1 MLFIQTSRNPYR
13 AASAALLF
21 FAERAGLNQLHF
33 PLRRLQPARSAKNK
47 YAALAALWVAMSTML
62 VAASLSG
69 KVRDEQGK
77 PLVGIHLQLAGQ
89 ERTSTATTGESGEYR
104 FDALPAGS
112 YRLFVRELGF
122 ESRSEEVT
130 LETAG
135 DLTHDV
141 VLKLELLRQTVIVTA
156 TRNEVSTSLLGNS
169 VTVIPK
175 DEIKAARSLSDVL
188 RSVTGVHVLQ
198 TGAPGSVTSLYIRG
212 GESDYSK
219 VLLDGIPLNQPGGY
233 AELSNLTTAD
243 IERIEVVRGPQSAL
257 YGSDAITGV
266 VQIFTRKPDEEINRP
281 QAELSLETGSYSQ
294 LGASGGIHGRYDRLS
309 YSGLFSHWQTDNAVP
324 NSFLNNNSF
333 SSTVGVELSE
343 KATLTLLGRGEYG
356 GAGVPGPSLFGP
368 PDLEESYRKRNS
380 WFGATFSQRLTTS
393 ASHRLSYSQ
402 AQINELSEDLVDSGS
417 FLPSYQGQIAAF
429 PSFDYLYSFLNA
441 TRRQEAG
448 YQADFSASSH
458 VVTTGLEFENER
470 GTVGDVRASR
480 SNYGYYLQDQLVTNR
495 RVSLTGGVRLD
506 HNVSFGFAATPRFSA
521 AWLLRAGQEGGFW
534 GMTRPKFN
542 FGLGIKEPSLLE
554 SYSTNPYYRGNPD
567 LKPERTRS
575 LETGIEQRL
584 AGNRLRV
591 ELNGFYNYFRN
602 QIDLLTTDFNTF
614 DASYFNI
621 GRSQAWG
628 IEHVVELRP
637 EQSWRISGGYTYLNT
652 RILESAAPF
661 HPVLRA
667 GSRLLRR
674 PTHSGFVT
682 AGWYR
687 SRWSLGA
694 RAVFLGNRT
703 DNDFYGLNLREVD
716 GYSRVDVNGSVR
728 IGKQAEF
735 FAAIQNLLNAEYS
748 EALGYPALKLN
759 FRSGLRF
766 RF

>member
-1 MLFIQTSRNPYR
+1 MFTKTQIDCWFSTFVAGVVALMLISPV
-13 AASAALLF
+13 L
-21 FAERAGLNQLHF
+21 AG
-33 PLRRLQPARSAKNK
+33 
-47 YAALAALWVAMSTML
+47 
-62 VAASLSG
+62 SLSG

-77 PLVGIHLQLAGQ
+77 PLVGIHLQLQGQ
-89 ERTSTATTGESGEYR
+89 GRTLSGTTDESGGYQFE
-104 FDALPAGS
+104 DLPGGS

-122 ESRSEEVT
+122 ESRSDDVAV
-130 LETAG
+130 ETSG
-135 DLTHDV
+135 ELTHD
-141 VLKLELLRQTVIVTA
+141 LILRLELLKQTVVVTA
-156 TRNEVSTSLLGNS
+156 TRNEASASLLGNS
-169 VTVIPK
+169 VTVISE
-175 DEIKAARSLSDVL
+175 DEIEAAQTLSEVL
-188 RSVTGVHVLQ
+188 RSVAGVHLLQ
-198 TGAPGSVTSLYIRG
+198 TGAPGSVTSLYVRG

-233 AELSNLTTAD
+233 AELSNLTTAG

-266 VQIFTRKPDEEINRP
+266 VQMFTRKPDEEVNRP
-281 QAELSLETGSYSQ
+281 QLELSLETGSYSQ
-294 LGASGGIHGRYDRLS
+294 LGASGGVHGRQNRFS
-309 YSGLFSHWQTDNAVP
+309 YSGLFSHWETDNAVP
-324 NSFLNNNSF
+324 NSFLNDNSF
-333 SSTVGVELSE
+333 SSTLGVELSE
-343 KATLTLLGRGEYG
+343 TASLTLLGRGDYG
-356 GAGVPGPSLFGP
+356 RAGVPGAVLFGP

-380 WFGATFSQRLTTS
+380 VFGAAFNQRLTSS
-393 ASHRLSYSQ
+393 ATHRLSYSQ

-417 FLPSYQGQIAAF
+417 FTPSYRGRTAGF

-441 TRRQEAG
+441 TRRQVAG
-448 YQADFSASSH
+448 YQADFTAFSH
-458 VVTTGLEFENER
+458 ILTAGLEYEDER

-480 SNYGYYLQDQLVTNR
+480 RNYGTYIQDQLVAGR
-495 RVSLTGGVRLD
+495 RLSLTGGVRLD
-506 HNVSFGFAATPRFSA
+506 HNGSFGFAATPRFSL
-521 AWLLRAGQEGGFW
+521 AWLLRAGREAGFW

-554 SYSTNPYYRGNPD
+554 SFSTNPYYRGNPD

-584 AGNRLRV
+584 AGNRVRF

-614 DASYFNI
+614 EASYFNI

-628 IEHVVELRP
+628 IEQLIELRP
-637 EQSWRISGGYTYLNT
+637 EQPWRLSGGYTYLNT

-661 HPVLRA
+661 HSVLRA

-674 PTHSGFVT
+674 PTHSGFLT
-682 AGWYR
+682 GGWYR
-687 SRWSLGA
+687 PGWSLAA
-694 RAVFLGNRT
+694 RAVFVGNRT
-703 DNDFYGLNLREVD
+703 DNDFYGLNLREVE
-716 GYSRVDVNGSVR
+716 GYSRVDVNGSIR
-728 IGKQAEF
+728 ISRRAEF
-735 FAAIQNLLNAEYS
+735 YAVIHNLLNAEYS

>member
-1 MLFIQTSRNPYR
+1 IRVFAT
-13 AASAALLF
+13 ALPLF
-21 FAERAGLNQLHF
+21 FCT
-33 PLRRLQPARSAKNK
+33 
-47 YAALAALWVAMSTML
+47 AALAG
-62 VAASLSG
+62 SLAG

-77 PLVGIHLQLAGQ
+77 PLIGIHLQLQGV
-89 ERTSTATTGESGEYR
+89 ERTSTATTDESGYYR
-104 FDALPAGS
+104 FEAVPAGT
-112 YRLFVRELGF
+112 YKLFVRELGF
-122 ESRSEEVT
+122 ESRSEDIS
-130 LETAG
+130 LEPSIDITR
-135 DLTHDV
+135 DV
-141 VLKLELLRQTVIVTA
+141 VLKLELLKETVVVTA

-169 VTVIPK
+169 VTVIAD
-175 DEIKAARSLSDVL
+175 DEIKATRTVSDVL
-188 RSVTGVHVLQ
+188 RSVSGVHVLQ

-219 VLLDGIPLNQPGGY
+219 VLLDGIPINQPGGY

-243 IERIEVVRGPQSAL
+243 IDRIEVVRGPQSAL

-281 QAELSLETGSYSQ
+281 EVELSLETGSYSQ
-294 LGASGGIHGRYDRLS
+294 LGASGGVHGRRDRFT
-309 YSGLFSHWQTDNAVP
+309 YSGLFSHWQTDNAIP
-324 NSFLNNNSF
+324 NNYLNNNSL
-333 SSTVGVELSE
+333 SATAGVELSE
-343 KATLTLLGRGEYG
+343 TASLTLLGRGEYG
-356 GAGVPGPSLFGP
+356 GSGVPGASLFGP

-380 WFGATFSQRLTTS
+380 LFGASFNQRLTPS

-417 FLPSYQGQIAAF
+417 FIPSYRGQMAAF
-429 PSFDYLYSFLNA
+429 PSFDFLYSFLNA
-441 TRRQEAG
+441 TRRQAAG
-448 YQADFSASSH
+448 YQADFTVSSH
-458 VVTTGLEFENER
+458 VITTGLEYEDER

-480 SNYGYYLQDQLVTNR
+480 SNYGYYLQDQLITHGR
-495 RVSLTGGVRLD
+495 LSLTGGVRLD
-506 HNVSFGFAATPRFSA
+506 HNGSFGFAATPRFSL
-521 AWLLRAGQEGGFW
+521 AWLLRAGHEAGFW

-554 SYSTNPYYRGNPD
+554 SFSTNPYYRGNPE

-584 AGNRLRV
+584 AGNRVRI

-602 QIDLLTTDFNTF
+602 QIDLLTTDYATF

-628 IEHVVELRP
+628 IEHVVEFRP
-637 EQSWRISGGYTYLNT
+637 DQPGRISGGYTYLNS

-682 AGWYR
+682 AGWFK

-694 RAVFLGNRT
+694 RAVFVGNRT

-716 GYSRVDVNGSVR
+716 SYSRVDVNGSVR
-728 IGKQAEF
+728 IGKQTELYAT
-735 FAAIQNLLNAEYS
+735 IQNLLNAEYS

-759 FRSGLRF
+759 FRSGVRVRF
-766 RF
+766 

>member
-1 MLFIQTSRNPYR
+1 MFFIQTNHHFHRS
-13 AASAALLF
+13 ASALTLWAVMSSVVL
-21 FAERAGLNQLHF
+21 AG
-33 PLRRLQPARSAKNK
+33 
-47 YAALAALWVAMSTML
+47 
-62 VAASLSG
+62 SLSG
-69 KVRDEQGK
+69 KVQDEQGK
-77 PLVGIHLQLAGQ
+77 PLSGIHLQLEGQ
-89 ERTSTATTGESGEYR
+89 GRTVSGTTDESGEYR
-104 FDALPAGS
+104 FDGPAGG

-122 ESRSEEVT
+122 ESRSDEVT
-130 LETAG
+130 LDTAG
-135 DLTHDV
+135 EVKHDV
-141 VLKLELLRQTVIVTA
+141 VLKLELLKQTVVVTA

-169 VTVIPK
+169 VTVIPE
-175 DEIKAARSLSDVL
+175 DEIKTERTLTEVL
-188 RSVTGVHVLQ
+188 RSVAGVHLLQ

-233 AELSNLTTAD
+233 AEFSNLTTAD
-243 IERIEVVRGPQSAL
+243 VERIEVVRGPQSAL

-266 VQIFTRKPDEEINRP
+266 VQIFTRKPEEETSRP
-281 QAELSLETGSYSQ
+281 QAELTLETGSYSQ
-294 LGASGGIHGRYDRLS
+294 LGASGGVHGRYDRFS

-324 NSFLNNNSF
+324 NNFLNNNSF
-333 SSTVGVELSE
+333 SSTAGVELSDT
-343 KATLTLLGRGEYG
+343 ASLTLVGRGEYG
-356 GAGVPGPSLFGP
+356 RAGVPGPTLFGP

-380 WFGATFSQRLTTS
+380 LFGATFSQRLTPS
-393 ASHRLSYSQ
+393 ANHRLSYSQ
-402 AQINELSEDLVDSGS
+402 GQINELSEDLVDSGS
-417 FLPSYQGQIAAF
+417 FTPSYGSQTASF

-441 TRRQEAG
+441 TRRQVAG
-448 YQADFSASSH
+448 YQADFTASSH
-458 VVTTGLEFENER
+458 VVTTGLEYENER

-495 RVSLTGGVRLD
+495 QVSLTGGVRLD
-506 HNVSFGFAATPRFSA
+506 HNGSFGFAATPRFSV
-521 AWLLRAGQEGGFW
+521 AWLLRAGREGGFW

-554 SYSTNPYYRGNPD
+554 SYSTNPYYRGNLD

-591 ELNGFYNYFRN
+591 EVNGFYNYFRN
-602 QIDLLTTDFNTF
+602 QIDLLTTDSTTF
-614 DASYFNI
+614 EASYFNI

-628 IEHVVELRP
+628 LEHVVELRP
-637 EQSWRISGGYTYLNT
+637 DQSWRISGGYTYLNT

-682 AGWYR
+682 GGWYR
-687 SRWSLGA
+687 SRWSFGA
-694 RAVFLGNRT
+694 RAVFVGNRS
-703 DNDFYGLNLREVD
+703 DNDFYGLNLTEVG

-728 IGKQAEF
+728 IGKQAELY
-735 FAAIQNLLNAEYS
+735 AVIQNLLNAEYS

-759 FRSGLRF
+759 FRSGLRV

>member
-1 MLFIQTSRNPYR
+1 MSLFQSSRVSLIGRIRPIGRIRRINTS
-13 AASAALLF
+13 
-21 FAERAGLNQLHF
+21 
-33 PLRRLQPARSAKNK
+33 
-47 YAALAALWVAMSTML
+47 LAAVLAVLGVLTTTPVLAG
-62 VAASLSG
+62 SLTG
-69 KVRDEQGK
+69 KVADEHGK
-77 PLVGIHLQLAGQ
+77 ALGGIHLQLQGQ
-89 ERTSTATTGESGEYR
+89 EGTAATTTNETGEYR
-104 FDALPAGS
+104 FDGLPAGP
-112 YRLFVRELGF
+112 YRLLVRELGF
-122 ESRSEEVT
+122 ESRSEDVT
-130 LETAG
+130 LESTA
-135 DLTHDV
+135 DITHDV
-141 VLKLELLRQTVIVTA
+141 TLKLELLRQTVVVTA

-169 VTVIPK
+169 VTVIPEE
-175 DEIKAARSLSDVL
+175 EIKTARTLSDVL
-188 RSVTGVHVLQ
+188 RSVAGVHLLQ

-266 VQIFTRKPDEEINRP
+266 VQIFTRKPDEEITRP
-281 QAELSLETGSYSQ
+281 QAELTLETGSYSQ
-294 LGASGGIHGRYDRLS
+294 LGASGGVHGRYDRFS

-324 NSFLNNNSF
+324 NNYLNNNSF
-333 SSTVGVELSE
+333 SSTVGVELGE
-343 KATLTLLGRGEYG
+343 KASLSLLGRGEYG
-356 GAGVPGPSLFGP
+356 GAGVPGPTLFGP
-368 PDLEESYRKRNS
+368 ADLEESYRKRNS
-380 WFGATFSQRLTTS
+380 LFGATFNQRLTPS

-402 AQINELSEDLVDSGS
+402 AQINELSQDLVDSGS
-417 FLPSYQGQIAAF
+417 FIPSFDGQPAAF
-429 PSFDYLYSFLNA
+429 PSFDFLYSFLNA
-441 TRRQEAG
+441 TRRQVAG
-448 YQADFSASSH
+448 YQADFAASSH
-458 VVTTGLEFENER
+458 VLTTGLEYENER
-470 GTVGDVRASR
+470 GTVGDVRAER
-480 SNYGYYLQDQLVTNR
+480 SNYGYYLQDQLITGR
-495 RVSLTGGVRLD
+495 RLSLTGGVRLD
-506 HNVSFGFAATPRFSA
+506 HNGSFGFAATPRFSL

-534 GMTRPKFN
+534 GMTRPKLN

-575 LETGIEQRL
+575 FETGVEQRL
-584 AGNRLRV
+584 AANRMRV
-591 ELNGFYNYFRN
+591 EVNGFYNSFRN

-628 IEHVVELRP
+628 IEHLVELRP
-637 EQSWRISGGYTYLNT
+637 DQPWRISGGYTYLNT

-674 PTHSGFVT
+674 PTHSGFLT

-694 RAVFLGNRT
+694 RAVFIGNRT
-703 DNDFYGLNLREVD
+703 DNDFYGLSLTEVD

-728 IGKQAEF
+728 ISKQAEF
-735 FAAIQNLLNAEYS
+735 YAVIQNLLNSEYS

-759 FRSGLRF
+759 FRSGVRVRF
-766 RF
+766 